1 MNINTKLNIKLRKY
15 KETDKPQVVQL
26 INSILKKEF
35 SISKD
40 AYSDFDIN
48 NISKVYGGKR
58 DLFLVA
64 ILGNSVVGTI
74 AIKEDDKNCALLR
87 RIFVSSEFRGIGLGK
102 KLILKAIE
110 FCEKNNY
117 SVINFCSTDKMRA
130 ANELCKKNGFSR
142 RACMTLGIN
151 KLLKF
156 TRRIRNN
163 KRS

>member
-1 MNINTKLNIKLRKY
+1 MNLNTNINIKIRRF
-15 KETDKPQVVQL
+15 KEQDKPQVIKL

-35 SISKD
+35 SIPKET
-40 AYSDFDIN
+40 YSDFDIN
-48 NISKVYGGKR
+48 NIKDIYGGKR

-64 ILGNSVVGTI
+64 VIGNSVIGTI

-87 RIFVSSEFRGIGLGK
+87 RVFVSPEFRGIGLGK
-102 KLILKAIE
+102 KLIVKAIE
-110 FCEKNNY
+110 FCENNAY

-130 ANELCKKNGFSR
+130 ANELCRKNGFKR
-142 RACMTLGIN
+142 RARMTLGAN

-163 KRS
+163 KRK

>member
-1 MNINTKLNIKLRKY
+1 MNINTKMDIKIRKFHQA
-15 KETDKPQVVQL
+15 DKPQVIKL

-35 SISKD
+35 SLSKET
-40 AYSDFDIN
+40 YSDFDIN
-48 NISKVYGGKR
+48 NIKDVYGGKR

-64 ILGNSVVGTI
+64 TIGNSVIGTV

-87 RIFVSSEFRGIGLGK
+87 RVFVSPEFRGIGLGK
-102 KLILKAIE
+102 KLIVKAIE

-117 SVINFCSTDKMRA
+117 GVINFCSTDKMKA
-130 ANELCKKNGFSR
+130 ANELCKKNGFKR
-142 RACMTLGIN
+142 RACMTLGVN

-163 KRS
+163 KR